1 MADSITTIVT
11 ALGFPSVESFIGLLL
26 VGGAIIGAI
35 VVIATI
41 RPILDL
47 FPFAYPNA
55 RVRARIGRLINE
67 KQFLEILET
76 ENLEEF
82 MNYLRGLP
90 DYAKYVDRF
99 PVEKALESQL
109 AETYET
115 VSKIAPAS
123 IREPFRV
130 NLKKWDIRNIKSLIT
145 AKDAGL
151 GAEETLNLLVPFG
164 EIYETLEAL
173 TDSETVQDVV
183 AGLEGTEYAQVLED
197 ALSEY
202 GETSMILPLE
212 AALDRYYLENMMR
225 AVGSPSDDN
234 TKLLHTYFG
243 TQVDISN
250 IKIILRAKADGLSYD
265 DISPYMIQEGY
276 QLREWKLKDLMEAE
290 DVSGVISGLEGTD
303 YGPMLSEALSEYSAT
318 GSISVFERVLE
329 ENLNR
334 MARNFALKKPF
345 GVGPMI
351 GFLSRKEVEV
361 RNLKVIARSKRE
373 PGFPE
378 SMVKEM
384 LA

>member
-67 KQFLEILET
+67 KQFSEILET

-202 GETSMILPLE
+202 GETGMILPLE

-250 IKIILRAKADGLSYD
+250 IKIILRAKADGLSHD

>member
-11 ALGFPSVESFIGLLL
+11 ALGFPSIESFIGVLLL
-26 VGGAIIGAI
+26 GGAIIGAI

-67 KQFLEILET
+67 KQLSEILET
-76 ENLEEF
+76 ESMEEF
-82 MNYLRGLP
+82 KNYLRGLP
-90 DYAKYVDRF
+90 DYAGYVDRF
-99 PVEKALESQL
+99 PIEKALESQL

-123 IREPFRV
+123 IRDPFRA
-130 NLKKWDIRNIKSLIT
+130 NLRKWDIRNIKSLIT

-151 GAEETLNLLVPFG
+151 SAEETVNLIVPAG
-164 EIYETLEAL
+164 EIYEVIEGLVDA
-173 TDSETVQDVV
+173 SNVQEVV
-183 AGLEGTEYAQVLED
+183 TGLEGTEYAEVLED
-197 ALSEY
+197 ALSQY
-202 GETSMILPLE
+202 QETGMLLPIE
-212 AALDRYYLENMMR
+212 AALDRKFLEDLIR
-225 AVGSPSDDN
+225 SVGSPSDDN
-234 TKLLHTYFG
+234 TKILHTYFG
-243 TQVDISN
+243 TQVDVAN
-250 IKIILRAKADGLSYD
+250 LRMILRAKADGLSYD
-265 DISPYMIQEGY
+265 DISPYIVPQGY

-303 YGPMLSEALSEYSAT
+303 YGQILSEALSEYTST
-318 GSISVFERVLE
+318 GSVAVFERVLE
-329 ENLNR
+329 DNLNR

-351 GFLSRKEVEV
+351 GFLSRKETEV

-384 LA
+384 LV

>member
-67 KQFLEILET
+67 KQFSEILET

-202 GETSMILPLE
+202 GETGMILPLE

>member
-67 KQFLEILET
+67 KQFSEILET

-202 GETSMILPLE
+202 GETGMVLPLE

-265 DISPYMIQEGY
+265 DLSPYMIQEGY

>member
-67 KQFLEILET
+67 KQFSEILET

-202 GETSMILPLE
+202 GETGMVLPLE

>member
-202 GETSMILPLE
+202 GETGMILPLE

>member
-67 KQFLEILET
+67 KQFSEILET

-183 AGLEGTEYAQVLED
+183 AGLEGTEYAPVLED

-202 GETSMILPLE
+202 GETGMILPLE

>member
-67 KQFLEILET
+67 KQFSEILET

-115 VSKIAPAS
+115 LSKIAPAS

-202 GETSMILPLE
+202 GETGMILPLE

>member
-55 RVRARIGRLINE
+55 RVKARIGRLINE
-67 KQFLEILET
+67 KQFSEILET

-202 GETSMILPLE
+202 GETGMVLPLE

-378 SMVKEM
+378 SIVKEM

>member
-1 MADSITTIVT
+1 M
-11 ALGFPSVESFIGLLL
+11 
-26 VGGAIIGAI
+26 
-35 VVIATI
+35 
-41 RPILDL
+41 
-47 FPFAYPNA
+47 
-55 RVRARIGRLINE
+55 
-67 KQFLEILET
+67 
-76 ENLEEF
+76 
-82 MNYLRGLP
+82 
-90 DYAKYVDRF
+90 
-99 PVEKALESQL
+99 
-109 AETYET
+109 
-115 VSKIAPAS
+115 
-123 IREPFRV
+123 
-130 NLKKWDIRNIKSLIT
+130 
-145 AKDAGL
+145 
-151 GAEETLNLLVPFG
+151 PFG

-202 GETSMILPLE
+202 GETGMVLPLE

>member
-67 KQFLEILET
+67 KQFSEILET

-115 VSKIAPAS
+115 VSKIAPTS

-183 AGLEGTEYAQVLED
+183 AGLEGTEYAPVLED

-202 GETSMILPLE
+202 GETGMILPLE